1 MIMRRLARLTGLAC
15 LLLGCP
21 AYSAGA
27 QEVSASASAED
38 ALKRHDLKRVG
49 GAYILLDEAEVLKSY
64 KEFAALQ
71 KSFALG
77 LDYSDRYRAAEQQRR
92 ANIEEL
98 SQNYQFLQQ
107 QIQEAGRQV
116 ALIEQSGGGGL
127 LNAQRNQIVA
137 QRNLIVAESNQMV
150 ERLNTLRRMDADT
163 EQKQQIQAELTQR
176 REHFLEAML
185 GLRGLVDEAVAKYQK
200 LAKDDAILQAL
211 DDASAAS
218 KSKIKYKLGP
228 SRDFLNAVQRLEKAE
243 ASVSSDTVQCRREGG
258 VFIVDA
264 MLNGKL
270 AVPMVY
276 DTGASEVIIS
286 TALADELGMKPT
298 DSDPVIKHR
307 IADGSVV
314 EARSMTLSS
323 VRVGKVIVKDVVC
336 SVMPGDKTQVPIL
349 LGQAFLSRVDHKM
362 TSDGRLVV
370 AQVEGEQPVASPGR
384 ATRPS
389 RASAKAGSRTR
400 QSRSAARKPA
410 TTQEPA
416 PGSAVAAPE

>member
-1 MIMRRLARLTGLAC
+1 MMSTRRIARLTGLAC
-15 LLLGCP
+15 FLVGCSAFSARAQQGPP
-21 AYSAGA
+21 ASP
-27 QEVSASASAED
+27 ED
-38 ALKRHDLKRVG
+38 ALKQHELKRAG
-49 GAYILLDEAEVLKSY
+49 GLYVLLDEAEVLKSY

-71 KSFALG
+71 RSFGQG
-77 LDYSDRYRAAEQQRR
+77 LDYFDRFEAVEQQRQ

-98 SQNYQFLQQ
+98 SQNYQLLQQ
-107 QIQEAGRQV
+107 QIQATGQQI
-116 ALIEQSGGGGL
+116 AFIEQSGGNVL
-127 LNAQRNQIVA
+127 QRNQVVA
-137 QRNLIVAESNQMV
+137 QRNLMVSESNQV
-150 ERLNTLRRMDADT
+150 AERLNSLRRMDADT
-163 EQKQQIQAELTQR
+163 ERKQQIQAELTQR

-185 GLRGLVDEAVAKYQK
+185 SLRGLVDAAVGKYQK
-200 LAKDDAILQAL
+200 LAKDDAIIRAL

-228 SRDFLNAVQRLEKAE
+228 SRDFLAAVQRLEKAE
-243 ASVSSDTVQCRREGG
+243 AMVSSDTVQCRREGG
-258 VFIVDA
+258 VYIVDA

-286 TALADELGMKPT
+286 TELADELGMKPT

-323 VRVGKVIVKDVVC
+323 VRVGKVIVKNVVC

-370 AQVEGEQPVASPGR
+370 AKVEEEQPVAKPGR
-384 ATRPS
+384 ATRPT
-389 RASAKAGSRTR
+389 RASANAGSRTR
-400 QSRSAARKPA
+400 QSRGAVPKPA
-410 TTQEPA
+410 ATQEPDLGA
-416 PGSAVAAPE
+416 GAADPE